1 MAEKL
6 ADAIDAAVTR
16 QGEKLVPR
24 RMPAADRVAELNK
37 KLGAGVRPVV
47 GVRVSERHIGQ
58 PAVDPAAQT
67 EVSRLAKDLGFGVVD
82 LDEGD
87 RSKADV
93 LITGEGFSEVAGRVG
108 GLVSVRAR
116 VELKAVDRRSGT
128 VLASDRET
136 VMVVDVSEQV
146 AGKSAVQAA
155 AAQLAERILPKLV
168 APEKK
173 K

>member
-1 MAEKL
+1 M
-6 ADAIDAAVTR
+6 
-16 QGEKLVPR
+16 
-24 RMPAADRVAELNK
+24 
-37 KLGAGVRPVV
+37 
-47 GVRVSERHIGQ
+47 
-58 PAVDPAAQT
+58 
-67 EVSRLAKDLGFGVVD
+67 
-82 LDEGD
+82 
-87 RSKADV
+87 

-146 AGKSAVQAA
+146 AGKSALQAA
-155 AAQLAERILPKLV
+155 AAQLAERVLPKLV